1 MSSLPAFPS
10 GALGIPAF
18 RIQAIKILFQRAG
31 WIELARRCYRWKVVV
46 LEHTPMWGSSTV
58 AELRRELVARSLPT
72 SGRKA
77 DLVARLDDDD
87 AHSDL
92 DRDVATD
99 ATDAETEQF
108 TRADVA
114 RHNKDGDLWI
124 VIDNAVYD
132 ISTFL
137 KRHPGGSAPLRY
149 AGLDA
154 TKVRIYNTKSHL
166 PSVRSAL

>member
-1 MSSLPAFPS
+1 
-10 GALGIPAF
+10 
-18 RIQAIKILFQRAG
+18 
-31 WIELARRCYRWKVVV
+31 
-46 LEHTPMWGSSTV
+46 MWGSSTV
-58 AELRRELVARSLPT
+58 AKLRRELVARSLPT

-92 DRDVATD
+92 DATDITDDATDATD

-154 TKVRIYNTKSHL
+154 TKVRTDNTGMPWISLTPSL
-166 PSVRSAL
+166 PPR